1 MFSSLGDGD
10 AEADEEDPEEED
22 FAKLAEK
29 VSSRVE
35 EAKKF
40 YDTVIGIFLNY
51 TLKLYLFH

>member
-1 MFSSLGDGD
+1 MFSRLGDGD
-10 AEADEEDPEEED
+10 AEADEEDPEDED

-35 EAKKF
+35 EAKF
-40 YDTVIGIFLNY
+40 FDDTGIGILLNY